1 MANTDPR
8 RRRPWTADEDAVVS
22 DSTLTDHEVMTRT
35 GRTLAAVRRRKGVLH
50 RLGGGIEQR
59 ARSRGKEP
67 PLLHRE
73 PRPCS
78 NCQRLFQPTMRRRM
92 LCISCFHRGDKGPYA
107 A

>member
-1 MANTDPR
+1 MAYTDPR
-8 RRRPWTADEDAVVS
+8 RRPWSAAEDAVVS
-22 DSTLTDHEVMTRT
+22 DPVLTAHEVVTRT
-35 GRTLAAVRRRKGVLH
+35 GRSLAAVRRRKGVLH
-50 RLGGGIEQR
+50 RLGGGVQE
-59 ARSRGKEP
+59 RGPFSGIDP

-92 LCISCFHRGDKGPYA
+92 LCGYCFHRGDAGPYA